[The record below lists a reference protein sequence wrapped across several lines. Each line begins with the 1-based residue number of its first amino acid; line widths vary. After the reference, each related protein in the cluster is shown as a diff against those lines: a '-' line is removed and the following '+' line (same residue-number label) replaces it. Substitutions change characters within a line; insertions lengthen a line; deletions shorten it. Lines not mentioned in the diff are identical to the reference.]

1 MTVGDH
7 ICTFGILFDFNSE
20 ASVVAKTYCEVL
32 MLIKEDL
39 DKVLAHHPFL
49 VQYVVADSWCFSLSS
64 IVHSRKRSAKNALTL
79 Q

>member
-7 ICTFGILFDFNSE
+7 FCTFGILFDFNSD

-49 VQYVVADSWCFSLSS
+49 VQYVVADSSVFLYCPFYKAF
-64 IVHSRKRSAKNALTL
+64 HKECTYTLTI
-79 Q
+79 